1 MMPISTAT
9 VMAGAALTLAPVHSM
24 PAPETPA
31 ATTRPV
37 SDPGW
42 GATLPAFR
50 IMPLQ
55 KDDRIEVMPSAARV
69 VFIVRDPGGIG
80 GATITRTGGDWP
92 ATVVVR
98 LCLRGL
104 ESLTLTAGDITLIA
118 SVASHGDH
126 ARRVVRR
133 NGGADHPL
141 DNNSPYWAD
150 IRIRSDS
157 RRIPLKDGYFE
168 LIVPAAMLRNKADS
182 LSLRWIDFYRG

>member
-1 MMPISTAT
+1 MMLTAT
-9 VMAGAALTLAPVHSM
+9 AVVMAGAALALGPVHNT
-24 PAPETPA
+24 PAPKPPPAKALPVSGAGWA
-31 ATTRPV
+31 ATP
-37 SDPGW
+37 S
-42 GATLPAFR
+42 AFR

-55 KDDRIEVMPSAARV
+55 KDDRIEVMPSAGRV
-69 VFIVRDPGGIG
+69 AFIIRDPSGIG

-168 LIVPAAMLRNKADS
+168 LTVPAAILRNKADS